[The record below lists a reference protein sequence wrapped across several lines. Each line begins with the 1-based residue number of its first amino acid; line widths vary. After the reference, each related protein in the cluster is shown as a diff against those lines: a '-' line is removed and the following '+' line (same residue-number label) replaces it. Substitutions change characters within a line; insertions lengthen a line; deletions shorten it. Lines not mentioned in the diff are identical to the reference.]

1 MTREELKQV
10 FKEKI
15 LPHQHHPYH
24 FEKVS
29 DPNYE
34 VLAYN
39 PFCGDKFTLQL
50 LGKGEVI
57 DQGYFQG
64 FGCAISKASTSL
76 LLQRIEGKSEKEI
89 TDYCQQFL
97 KDLEENKPLQDEELQ
112 ILATLKKFDGRVDC
126 ITLPWKALV
135 AYFRE

>member
-1 MTREELKQV
+1 MSKDELKQL

-24 FEKVS
+24 FEKVTEPS
-29 DPNYE
+29 HE

-50 LGKGEVI
+50 VEEEGKVCE
-57 DQGYFQG
+57 GYFQG

-76 LLQRIEGKSEKEI
+76 LLQRIEGKSAREI
-89 TDYCQQFL
+89 VDYCQQFL
-97 KDLEENKPLQDEELQ
+97 KDLEEDHAIQDEELQ
-112 ILATLKKFDGRVDC
+112 ILAALKKFDGRVDC

-135 AYFRE
+135 EYLE

>member
-1 MTREELKQV
+1 MTKDELKQL

-15 LPHQHHPYH
+15 LPHHHHPYH
-24 FEKVS
+24 FEKVAN
-29 DPNYE
+29 PTHE

-50 LGKGEVI
+50 RGEGKTI

-64 FGCAISKASTSL
+64 FGCAISKASTSML
-76 LLQRIEGKSEKEI
+76 LKRVEGKSEKEI
-89 TDYCQQFL
+89 IEYCQQFL
-97 KDLEENKPLQDEELQ
+97 EYLAEEIPMNDEELQ
-112 ILATLKKFDGRVDC
+112 ILAELKKFDGRVDC

-135 AYFRE
+135 EYLE